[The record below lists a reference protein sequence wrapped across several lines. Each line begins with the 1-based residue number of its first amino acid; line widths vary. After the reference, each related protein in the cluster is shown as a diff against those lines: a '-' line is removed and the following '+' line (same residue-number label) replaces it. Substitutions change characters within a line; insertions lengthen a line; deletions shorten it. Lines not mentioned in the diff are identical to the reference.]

1 LHLTLDIPAQNPF
14 LFLREQASVAARS
27 GLADGSFR
35 KVEVTPHL
43 DDAFELATERALEVI
58 DISDT
63 ESM

>member
-1 LHLTLDIPAQNPF
+1 
-14 LFLREQASVAARS
+14 LFAARS

-35 KVEVTPHL
+35 RVEVTPQL
-43 DDAFELATERALEVI
+43 DDAFALATERALEVI